1 MTDKEDLQAASVAN
15 PSRRCL
21 FKTAAVGAAGL
32 AVGAAGGYLVSQ
44 QNNTAN
50 AGHSTQ
56 SIDCHGAHQAGILNP
71 AHQPCGIF
79 TAFDITG
86 KTRGELQKLFRIITD
101 RIEFLTKGGRYPD
114 AHPQL
119 PPAGSGI
126 IGVNVPPDELTI
138 TVSLGSSVF
147 DERFGLAAL
156 KPKHLQ
162 AMMRFPNDML
172 RAEYCHGDFSL
183 QFCADNHETNM
194 HALRDIMK
202 ALTGL
207 AVVRWSI
214 DGFLPKG
221 EPGAAPR
228 NLLGFKDG
236 SANPKPK
243 QADDFLWTGLSA
255 NSQGEPA
262 WAKGGTYQAVRLIRN
277 LVEFWDRTPLKEQ
290 EMIFGRDKAHGAPLG
305 MKGEYDE
312 PDYSKDT
319 DGKKIPMDAHMRLAN
334 PRTKDTQ
341 KSLMLRRP
349 YNYSLGLQKSGQ
361 LDVGLVFICYQANLQ
376 DGFIDVQKRLDGEPL
391 EEYIKPFGGGFFF
404 TLPGFKKGEFVG
416 QSLLMAAEQLA

>member
-1 MTDKEDLQAASVAN
+1 MSNQTDEHKTEPRN
-15 PSRRCL
+15 PSRRNL
-21 FKTAAVGAAGL
+21 IKAAAVGAAGL
-32 AVGAAGGYLVSQ
+32 AVGAAASHIVTKEQDEAS
-44 QNNTAN
+44 
-50 AGHSTQ
+50 AGHSNKR
-56 SIDCHGAHQAGILNP
+56 IACHGEHQAGILTP

-79 TAFDITG
+79 TSFDFTG
-86 KTRGELQKLFRIITD
+86 KTRGELQNMLRIITD
-101 RIEFLTKGGRYPD
+101 RIEFLSKGGRYPD
-114 AHPQL
+114 THPQL
-119 PPAGSGI
+119 PPIGSGI

-138 TVSLGSSVF
+138 TVSLGHSLF
-147 DERFGLAAL
+147 DERFGLAPL

-162 AMMRFPNDML
+162 PMMRFPNDML

-183 QFCADNHETNM
+183 QFCALSHETNM

-243 QADDFLWTGLSA
+243 EANEFLWTGLSP
-255 NSQGEPA
+255 NSQDEPE
-262 WAKGGTYQAVRLIRN
+262 WTKGGSYQAVRLIRN

-312 PDYSKDT
+312 PDYSKDIE
-319 DGKKIPMDAHMRLAN
+319 GKTIPLDSHMRLAN
-334 PRTKDTQ
+334 PRTPETRKH
-341 KSLMLRRP
+341 LMLRRP

-361 LDVGLVFICYQANLQ
+361 LDVGLIFICYQANLQ
-376 DGFIDVQKRLDGEPL
+376 DGFIDVQNKLNGEPL

-404 TLPGFKKGEFVG
+404 TLPGFKAGEFIG
-416 QSLLMAAEQLA
+416 QSLMIAAEQSL

>member
-1 MTDKEDLQAASVAN
+1 M
-15 PSRRCL
+15 
-21 FKTAAVGAAGL
+21 
-32 AVGAAGGYLVSQ
+32 
-44 QNNTAN
+44 
-50 AGHSTQ
+50 
-56 SIDCHGAHQAGILNP
+56 
-71 AHQPCGIF
+71 
-79 TAFDITG
+79 
-86 KTRGELQKLFRIITD
+86 QKLFRIITD
-101 RIEFLTKGGRYPD
+101 RIEFLTKGGKYPD

-138 TVSLGSSVF
+138 TVSLGNSVF

-162 AMMRFPNDML
+162 PMMRFPNDML

-243 QADDFLWTGLSA
+243 QADDFLWTGMSA
-255 NSQGEPA
+255 NSQDEPA

-312 PDYSKDT
+312 PDYSKDA